1 MNKQIKQ
8 KEIMKKLIT
17 TMLMTIVVTSGFGQ
31 DELPNKRMCLRK
43 ISTGGYMITPERPSQ
58 PTSLDRT
65 DGHYFNI
72 IPAIQGNKKEIET
85 DTLTNQEIDSRRYM
99 YDEITKT
106 ICATFKDDDIWYCG
120 NEGIQFKEF
129 LYDRC
134 YECIDNG
141 NDLYCEIYYYYNGN
155 DNRLTKWEKETLV
168 EIDEDIQN
176 ETRRYKENYEYTKN
190 STLKPADKQRFLND
204 YTRDYQSSLKNYEKR
219 RKEIMD
225 NHINLEL
232 SRATYVRDIIYK
244 SYPAR
249 IKYIRVTD
257 PAQKNKITI
266 VISNYKDEYRK
277 N

>member
-1 MNKQIKQ
+1 
-8 KEIMKKLIT
+8 MKKLI
-17 TMLMTIVVTSGFGQ
+17 MIVLITIVVTSGFGQ
-31 DELPNKRMCLRK
+31 DELPNKRVCSRK
-43 ISTGGYMITPERPSQ
+43 ANNEEYVTTSKKSDQ
-58 PTSLDRT
+58 SVSLDRT

-72 IPAIQGNKKEIET
+72 IPAIQGNKKEAET

-106 ICATFKDDDIWYCG
+106 ICAEFKDDNIRYYG
-120 NEGIQFKEF
+120 NKDALFVAF
-129 LYDRC
+129 LYDKC

-141 NDLYCEIYYYYNGN
+141 NDLYCEIYYYYNKD
-155 DNRLTKWEKETLV
+155 DNRLTNWEKHNLV
-168 EIDEDIQN
+168 SIDDEERDEIK
-176 ETRRYKENYEYTKN
+176 RYKERCNEIKQIGL
-190 STLKPADKQRFLND
+190 SLADQQRSLGNCTAD
-204 YTRDYQSSLKNYEKR
+204 HQSSLKEYKR
-219 RKEIMD
+219 RREEIMN
-225 NHINLEL
+225 NHVNLEL
-232 SRATYVRDIIYK
+232 SRATYVRNIIYK

>member
-1 MNKQIKQ
+1 
-8 KEIMKKLIT
+8 MKKLI
-17 TMLMTIVVTSGFGQ
+17 MVILMTIVVTSGFGQ
-31 DELPNKRMCLRK
+31 DELPNKRMCLHK
-43 ISTGGYMITPERPSQ
+43 ISTGGHMVTPERPSQ
-58 PTSLDRT
+58 PASLNRT

-85 DTLTNQEIDSRRYM
+85 DTLTNQEMGSRRYM

-106 ICATFKDDDIWYCG
+106 ICAKFKDDNTWYCG
-120 NEGIQFKEF
+120 NEGMQFKEF

-134 YECIDNG
+134 YECINNG
-141 NDLYCEIYYYYNGN
+141 NDLYCEIYYYYNSN

-176 ETRRYKENYEYTKN
+176 ETRRYKEDCEYAKN
-190 STLKPADKQRFLND
+190 NIANVKDRQKFLDD
-204 YTRDYQSSLKNYEKR
+204 YTRNYQSSLKDYER
-219 RKEIMD
+219 RRNEIMN
-225 NHINLEL
+225 NHVNLEL

-249 IKYIRVTD
+249 IKFVKVTD
-257 PAQKNKITI
+257 PTQKNKITI